1 MNPLQLHIHRQEDKH
16 YRAVSVNELQSVS
29 WQNLP
34 LIVEIDFKDFAG
46 MEELLLSELT
56 EQEKLRSFNYQK
68 RQDALRFIVGRAFL
82 RRIISQFTGVHAGS
96 IVIGQGPNLK
106 PELRYPELPLNFN
119 VSHAGTKVILA
130 FDKHPIGIDIE
141 SSENALKTPLFGHKV
156 LSVSEQKNLLTEG
169 NYREN
174 FCLYWTRKE
183 AFLKAIGKGIDDD
196 VVNIPALDGRYKV
209 WGLESDGHR
218 DWSVLSF
225 NAGDGYICSLACSG
239 EMDRTA
245 DLQYFKLAPGI
256 H

>member
-1 MNPLQLHIHRQEDKH
+1 MNPLQLHIHKQEDNALTWMSINDINAITWH
-16 YRAVSVNELQSVS
+16 NQ
-29 WQNLP
+29 P
-34 LIVEIDFKDFAG
+34 LIVEIDYKDFAG
-46 MEELLLSELT
+46 MEEVLLSELS

-68 RQDALRFIVGRAFL
+68 RQDALRFVVGRAFL
-82 RRIISQFTGVHAGS
+82 RRIISRFTGVHAGS
-96 IVIGQGPNLK
+96 VVIAQGQNLK

-119 VSHAGTKVILA
+119 VSHAGSKVILA
-130 FDKHPIGIDIE
+130 FDRHPVGIDIE

-156 LSVSEQKNLLTEG
+156 LSVTEQKNLITEG

-196 VVNIPALDGRYKV
+196 IVNIPALDGRYKV
-209 WGLESDGHR
+209 WGLETAGHQ

-239 EMDRTA
+239 RHERSSM
-245 DLQYFKLAPGI
+245 LQYFKLSPGLN
-256 H
+256 